1 MQRNPVI
8 SHVTL
13 TASNELLVGLEPPIA
28 ADTSVRHALLVFCDD
43 DTQLKPLTDNVAVIV
58 GREAPAEIVVDDPSI
73 SRQHA
78 RFVLR
83 DREVWVEDL
92 DSRNGTFM
100 GERRLV
106 EQRLAPGDEVSIGR
120 ARVVLASTRNAA
132 QEREPSSVRSDG
144 PVIKNPKMKDLYEQA
159 RRAAQANCPVLILGE
174 TGSGKE
180 HVASAIHRLG
190 PRREKPCVIV
200 NCAAIPAGLLES
212 TLFGHERGAFTG
224 AVNRAVGVFERAD
237 GGVLFLDEIGELSA
251 SAQAALLRAIETRRI
266 CRVGA
271 SSEITV
277 DVNVI
282 AATHCDLEAMVEE
295 GTFRQDLYFRL
306 GGIVLSV
313 PPLRERV
320 DEIEPLVE
328 FFLAKARDE
337 WGVRAREVAPE
348 ALRALLTY
356 TWPGNVRQLQHA
368 VERAALLGT
377 GETIVPSALPQYIF
391 QDAANLRGQAL
402 LEPPGVDLALRQQ
415 LRRYE
420 RALIEEALRRAA
432 GNRQVA
438 AKLLRIPMRTVFRRM
453 RACGITSEKS

>member
-1 MQRNPVI
+1 
-8 SHVTL
+8 
-13 TASNELLVGLEPPIA
+13 
-28 ADTSVRHALLVFCDD
+28 
-43 DTQLKPLTDNVAVIV
+43 
-58 GREAPAEIVVDDPSI
+58 
-73 SRQHA
+73 
-78 RFVLR
+78 
-83 DREVWVEDL
+83 
-92 DSRNGTFM
+92 
-100 GERRLV
+100 
-106 EQRLAPGDEVSIGR
+106 
-120 ARVVLASTRNAA
+120 
-132 QEREPSSVRSDG
+132 
-144 PVIKNPKMKDLYEQA
+144 
-159 RRAAQANCPVLILGE
+159 
-174 TGSGKE
+174 
-180 HVASAIHRLG
+180 
-190 PRREKPCVIV
+190 
-200 NCAAIPAGLLES
+200 
-212 TLFGHERGAFTG
+212 
-224 AVNRAVGVFERAD
+224 VNRAVGVFERAD

-251 SAQAALLRAIETRRI
+251 GAQAALLRAIETRRI

-320 DEIEPLVE
+320 DEIEPLLE

-391 QDAANLRGQAL
+391 QDAANVRGPAL